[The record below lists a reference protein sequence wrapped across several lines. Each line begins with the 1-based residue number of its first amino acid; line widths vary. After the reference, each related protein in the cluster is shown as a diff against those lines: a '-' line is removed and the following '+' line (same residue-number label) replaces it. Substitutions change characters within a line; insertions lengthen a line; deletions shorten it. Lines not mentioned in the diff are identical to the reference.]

1 VSSVLAGRSWVAAV
15 LLAAVALLGTAAVAA
30 ASPVLEFS
38 HGKTRVVQDDGTPPV
53 TPADVAASI
62 ATAAQAPPNTGGAEP
77 PPSPPPPAPPTTPA
91 PPTNGPPP
99 TDNTIGRGAVPA
111 ILDAALLQG
120 LISQSDHDAY
130 RGIYDQA
137 VQARTSLS
145 GQCRKQQRNV
155 IRDLDRMSA
164 QGALTASRMPA
175 LFLQLRRNTE
185 FWTTHPKVA
194 ASQRVKFG
202 DSQLLFQHYAG
213 EGLQL
218 QPLANFGKANGLYT
232 QCLHPSKGKPC
243 EREKLKTLLDELLP
257 IKSVRGNFFTWEYFF
272 PFDGGRPPWVSG
284 LAQATGIEMLA
295 RVSQLYGDPSYT
307 QLAGLMLGA
316 FEQSPPLGIRVA
328 KDGGNH
334 YLIYSFAP
342 HYYVLNA
349 FLQSLIGLYDYI
361 KVTGDQNAQALFN
374 AGNTAALKELPRYD
388 TGSWALYS
396 LPNKET
402 STYGYMSLVTGFLD
416 GLCSRT
422 GTAEYCNTAKRWHGY
437 LAKVPRQST
446 RPLPPAKECGY

>member
-1 VSSVLAGRSWVAAV
+1 M
-15 LLAAVALLGTAAVAA
+15 LLGTAAVAA

-38 HGKTRVVQDDGTPPV
+38 HGKTRVVQDPGTPPV
-53 TPADVAASI
+53 TPGDVSQSL
-62 ATAAQAPPNTGGAEP
+62 ATAAQAPTGTGGAEP
-77 PPSPPPPAPPTTPA
+77 PPAAPPPPTEPTTPT
-91 PPTNGPPP
+91 PPATGPPLIEGA
-99 TDNTIGRGAVPA
+99 IGRGTVQGV
-111 ILDAALLQG
+111 LDQALLTGQ
-120 LISQSDHDAY
+120 LSQADHDVYAA
-130 RGIYDQA
+130 IYAQA
-137 VQARTSLS
+137 VQARSSLA

-164 QGALTASRMPA
+164 QGALTTSRMPA

-185 FWTTHPKVA
+185 FWTTHPRVA

-202 DSQLLFQHYAG
+202 NSQLLFQHYAG
-213 EGLQL
+213 EGLQI

-243 EREKLKTLLDELLP
+243 ERGKLQTLLDELLP
-257 IKSVRGNFFTWEYFF
+257 LKSVRSGYYTWEYFF

-295 RVSQLYGDPSYT
+295 RSAQLYGNPAYS
-307 QLAGLMLGA
+307 QLAGQMLGA
-316 FEQSPPLGIRVA
+316 FQQSPPAGIRVS

-349 FLQSLIGLYDYI
+349 FLQSLIGLFDYI
-361 KVTGDQNAQALFN
+361 KLTGDQTAQQLFD
-374 AGNTAALKELPRYD
+374 AGNTAALKEVPRYD
-388 TGSWALYS
+388 TGKWALYS
-396 LPNKET
+396 LPNKEV

-416 GLCSRT
+416 GLCQRT
-422 GTAEYCNTAKRWHGY
+422 GTPEYCSTAKRWHGY
-437 LAKVPRQST
+437 LAKVPRQPT